1 MNEMI
6 FSNDLILKVNTLNK
20 SYDKFALKDVNL
32 QIPKGYIMGFV
43 GRNGA
48 GKSTTIKCMMD
59 LISFDSGTIEIFGL
73 DNRRHS
79 DEIKKRVGYVGE
91 DHYFYENMG
100 VDWTMNFFGGF
111 FPNWDKKY
119 CDKLLKRFD
128 LDPSKKVGELSK
140 GMKMKLSL
148 ALALGHRPELLILDE
163 PTSGLDPV
171 VRNELLELFLEI
183 VQDENCSIFFSSHIT
198 TDIEK
203 IADFVTVIDNGKIV
217 ISDEKD
223 IILEN
228 WKLFKVENSCQSR
241 EILEKLIGVKKG
253 EFGFSGITDRPDG
266 FINEFSKSFPMGN
279 YKMEKITLDEL
290 LVRIVKDGEAI

>member
-1 MNEMI
+1 MTEMNEMI
-6 FSNDLILKVNTLNK
+6 LKVNGLNK
-20 SYDKFALKDVNL
+20 SYDKFSLKDVNL

-59 LISFDSGTIEIFGL
+59 LISCDSGSIEIFGL
-73 DNRRHS
+73 DNRLHS
-79 DEIKKRVGYVGE
+79 NEIKRRVGYVGE
-91 DHYFYENMG
+91 EQYFYENMR
-100 VDWTMNFFGGF
+100 VDWSMDFFGGF
-111 FPNWDKKY
+111 FPNWDSGY

-128 LDPSKKVGELSK
+128 IDPAKKAGELSK
-140 GMKMKLSL
+140 GMKMKLGL

-171 VRNELLELFLEI
+171 IRNELLELFHEI

-203 IADFVTVIDNGKIV
+203 IADFVTIIDDGKIV

-223 IILEN
+223 AILES
-228 WKLFKVENSCQSR
+228 WKLFKVENSCRSQ
-241 EILEKLIGVKKG
+241 EIFKKLRGVKKG
-253 EFGFSGITDRPDG
+253 EFGFSGITDSPDG
-266 FINEFSKSFPMGN
+266 FINEFSKSFPGGN

-290 LVRIVKDGEAI
+290 LVRIVKDGDAI